1 MHALYIVLIILLLF
15 ILICDKR
22 VCEQPCKDTG
32 ASGRAVKSAS
42 GNKKEQFSNPFS
54 SGLDFP
60 TKKIKYNGIN
70 YIVADTEGSDVAVVI
85 LDKLNKDALK
95 LLDYMNKKYSHTC
108 EDKHDNHNISISDRC
123 LTNNSSN
130 KIRDRLNRLN
140 KGYDPTKLIENVP
153 SNNNNLTA
161 YNDNKGERIAI
172 CLRSLDV
179 NLLKPEFHKYNDLI
193 FVLVHEM
200 AHIAN
205 VRYDHD
211 QEFWAIFGQMIQDAA
226 ECNIYIPVDYNIN
239 PIDYCKFNTTVLTE
253 PKIEKNDPFKGSK
266 TFEVHVNYNPMF
278 DSEFNLDQFKL

>member
-15 ILICDKR
+15 IVVCDKR
-22 VCEQPCKDTG
+22 TCKEVG
-32 ASGRAVKSAS
+32 ASGKVVE
-42 GNKKEQFSNPFS
+42 GVKEQFSNPFS

-60 TKKIKYNGIN
+60 TKKIKYDGIN

-95 LLDYMNKKYSHTC
+95 LLSYMNKKYENEC
-108 EDKHDNHNISISDRC
+108 KEKPGNISVSDRC
-123 LTNNSSN
+123 LTDKSSN

-153 SNNNNLTA
+153 SNNNTLTA

-172 CLRSLDV
+172 CLRSLDT
-179 NLLKPEFHKYNDLI
+179 NLLKPEFHKYNDLV

-226 ECNIYIPVDYNIN
+226 ECNIYTPVDYNIN

-278 DSEFNLDQFKL
+278 DNEFNLDQFKI